1 MLKSLRIVNGIK
13 YKDRTFNFEKGLTA
27 IVGPNGGGKSL
38 IQEFIRFALF
48 GSAALRCKVSNYP
61 SNMRIELTI
70 EIKGKEYN
78 IVRTLKD
85 CSINGIINGTSACN
99 HYITEILGYNMSVF
113 DIGNAAKQFEI
124 NKLGDMKPTE
134 RKAAVNQLIGLDTI
148 TYMIK
153 ELKEKKN
160 SLKSFCEG
168 IELGLTEPNKP
179 EWCEQFNISAKTYEQ
194 NFSLLNKEK
203 IDYIATKNTCESLKC
218 EKPTWNK
225 PIPKG
230 DLSNEKLHK
239 DLLKRKENLGDFV
252 YCEYKRDYLDDVWIR
267 QLDWRGWTE
276 PEITE
281 EEAHKGIQA
290 WLKYESW
297 LKADKITCPKCGEV
311 FTVNVDKAEKPQ
323 KEKSYFDTQLALN
336 LRRPKC
342 PKPDMSLDTTYWTK
356 TLENNEKIIE
366 VEKQLANLGEVD
378 YDELREY
385 KDYLTHL
392 EKYNNYVSICKEFSE
407 MKCPSDEE
415 LENAKSIWLKTYEY
429 ENAMTVYNRDIEKYK
444 AKYQDLV
451 SKKAELVE
459 IEKAIEGLNNFTKLV
474 KNSII
479 PSLSKI
485 AKSLVNEMSNGEI
498 SDVTIDEDFNIEV
511 DNKELNLLSGSEKA
525 IANLAIR
532 LALSCVLT
540 RKVFNVFM
548 GDEID
553 ESMSEDR
560 ASSTADSLIKL
571 TNQIDQIILISHRHI
586 IADHFIDI

>member
-1 MLKSLRIVNGIK
+1 
-13 YKDRTFNFEKGLTA
+13 
-27 IVGPNGGGKSL
+27 
-38 IQEFIRFALF
+38 
-48 GSAALRCKVSNYP
+48 
-61 SNMRIELTI
+61 
-70 EIKGKEYN
+70 
-78 IVRTLKD
+78 
-85 CSINGIINGTSACN
+85 
-99 HYITEILGYNMSVF
+99 
-113 DIGNAAKQFEI
+113 
-124 NKLGDMKPTE
+124 
-134 RKAAVNQLIGLDTI
+134 
-148 TYMIK
+148 
-153 ELKEKKN
+153 
-160 SLKSFCEG
+160 
-168 IELGLTEPNKP
+168 
-179 EWCEQFNISAKTYEQ
+179 
-194 NFSLLNKEK
+194 
-203 IDYIATKNTCESLKC
+203 
-218 EKPTWNK
+218 
-225 PIPKG
+225 
-230 DLSNEKLHK
+230 
-239 DLLKRKENLGDFV
+239 
-252 YCEYKRDYLDDVWIR
+252 
-267 QLDWRGWTE
+267 
-276 PEITE
+276 
-281 EEAHKGIQA
+281 
-290 WLKYESW
+290 
-297 LKADKITCPKCGEV
+297 
-311 FTVNVDKAEKPQ
+311 
-323 KEKSYFDTQLALN
+323 
-336 LRRPKC
+336 
-342 PKPDMSLDTTYWTK
+342 MSLDTTYWTK
-356 TLENNEKIIE
+356 VLENNEKIME

-385 KDYLTHL
+385 NDYLTHL

-415 LENAKSIWLKTYEY
+415 LENAKNIWLKTYEY
-429 ENAMTVYNRDIEKYK
+429 ENAMIVYNRDIEKYK

-451 SKKAELVE
+451 NKKAELVE
-459 IEKAIEGLNNFTKLV
+459 IEKAIEGLNNFTKLI

>member
-1 MLKSLRIVNGIK
+1 
-13 YKDRTFNFEKGLTA
+13 
-27 IVGPNGGGKSL
+27 
-38 IQEFIRFALF
+38 
-48 GSAALRCKVSNYP
+48 
-61 SNMRIELTI
+61 
-70 EIKGKEYN
+70 
-78 IVRTLKD
+78 
-85 CSINGIINGTSACN
+85 
-99 HYITEILGYNMSVF
+99 
-113 DIGNAAKQFEI
+113 
-124 NKLGDMKPTE
+124 
-134 RKAAVNQLIGLDTI
+134 
-148 TYMIK
+148 
-153 ELKEKKN
+153 
-160 SLKSFCEG
+160 
-168 IELGLTEPNKP
+168 
-179 EWCEQFNISAKTYEQ
+179 
-194 NFSLLNKEK
+194 
-203 IDYIATKNTCESLKC
+203 
-218 EKPTWNK
+218 
-225 PIPKG
+225 
-230 DLSNEKLHK
+230 
-239 DLLKRKENLGDFV
+239 
-252 YCEYKRDYLDDVWIR
+252 
-267 QLDWRGWTE
+267 
-276 PEITE
+276 
-281 EEAHKGIQA
+281 
-290 WLKYESW
+290 
-297 LKADKITCPKCGEV
+297 
-311 FTVNVDKAEKPQ
+311 
-323 KEKSYFDTQLALN
+323 
-336 LRRPKC
+336 
-342 PKPDMSLDTTYWTK
+342 
-356 TLENNEKIIE
+356 
-366 VEKQLANLGEVD
+366 
-378 YDELREY
+378 
-385 KDYLTHL
+385 
-392 EKYNNYVSICKEFSE
+392 

-540 RKVFNVFM
+540 RKVFDVFM